1 MKINSNQTPQNIFQ
15 LYDLKQSK
23 SEGEKKEGPLSQM
36 DKVDISKLG
45 TKEIDMAKISK
56 PEQTVDDAKV
66 ERIRAMIEK
75 GEYKVDAF
83 KVAERILSNHLR

>member
-45 TKEIDMAKISK
+45 TKEIDMAKISLNDRYQNAQSK
-56 PEQTVDDAKV
+56 STESSVSRQKV
-66 ERIRAMIEK
+66 IKSETDIM
-75 GEYKVDAF
+75 
-83 KVAERILSNHLR
+83 